1 MARNRSRQSFSTNY
15 LNNTTSSEFESVSS
29 QSKFVEENFNNEQ
42 VEFEAE
48 PVIES
53 AITAVVEQPVDETVC
68 ESVDEKLKADLE
80 RRRRHLLGYC

>member
-15 LNNTTSSEFESVSS
+15 LNDTTLSTFETVSS
-29 QSKFVEENFNNEQ
+29 QSIFVEENFNNEQ
-42 VEFEAE
+42 AKSENE
-48 PVIES
+48 PAIES
-53 AITAVVEQPVDETVC
+53 AVTAVVEQPVDETVC